1 MRVGTNGMDKTIRDS
16 FTKTVA
22 GTYKETAKLLIQRG
36 RLDEAERVLLMLKE
50 SDLNDFLR
58 RSGSSSDS
66 SHEVLRWT
74 PDEDRLNQALQNIAK
89 AWQGYNADWHGL
101 EERRKNGE
109 IQEDAPEFS
118 ELDAQRQ
125 QLETRT
131 DNQLRDAMKRFQDSA
146 KEMAFNNQKSFEIAR
161 TTLAQKLSDIQQ
173 LSGAP
178 SPRTAG
184 LVLLPG
190 KRGLTMVVTTELG
203 AVPLMVPVDED
214 TLVKLVQ
221 EMREA
226 LRTRGD
232 YRTAAKALHQY
243 LIAPAEQQLGQQA
256 AIQQWA
262 ILPYGALRNLPFA
275 TLINATGQHLIER
288 YALVTLTADGE
299 GGFSGLDTAPKTEW
313 RSAGFGA
320 SIADS
325 AFNNVALPGV
335 RTELCGIVSD
345 PSEAA
350 ECQAQTSGVIP
361 GRRYLNAHF
370 TSAKLNLLMGPPTS
384 TQAPSLL
391 HIATHFSIDK
401 SLLLLGD
408 GGTLTLE
415 AIGQWKPRLG
425 HYDLVAL
432 SACDSG
438 KTEAGV
444 ESLGGLFR
452 KLGAKSVLATLWPLA
467 DVGAG
472 PLMVEFY
479 RQRGAQRVMAK
490 SEALRR
496 AQLAMLRGELKNPDN
511 PATDL
516 RHPYYWAG
524 YVLMGNWL

>member
-1 MRVGTNGMDKTIRDS
+1 
-16 FTKTVA
+16 
-22 GTYKETAKLLIQRG
+22 
-36 RLDEAERVLLMLKE
+36 
-50 SDLNDFLR
+50 
-58 RSGSSSDS
+58 
-66 SHEVLRWT
+66 
-74 PDEDRLNQALQNIAK
+74 
-89 AWQGYNADWHGL
+89 
-101 EERRKNGE
+101 
-109 IQEDAPEFS
+109 
-118 ELDAQRQ
+118 
-125 QLETRT
+125 
-131 DNQLRDAMKRFQDSA
+131 
-146 KEMAFNNQKSFEIAR
+146 
-161 TTLAQKLSDIQQ
+161 
-173 LSGAP
+173 
-178 SPRTAG
+178 

-221 EMREA
+221 ELREA

-232 YRTAAKALHQY
+232 YQTAAKALHQY

-256 AIQQWA
+256 GIQQWA

-275 TLINATGQHLIER
+275 TLMDTTGQHLIER

-370 TSAKLNLLMGPPTS
+370 TSAKLNLLIGPPTS

-401 SLLLLGD
+401 SMLLLGD
-408 GGTLTLE
+408 GGTLTLKT
-415 AIGQWKPRLG
+415 IGQWKPRLG